1 MIAHAFRSSG
11 IFLQKN
17 EEDPKK
23 KSTQRKRKSIAPKKN
38 QKGEGDESNWAH
50 KKNQRKTGLAGLS
63 QSLRDDGRKRAK
75 INCLPKGPFQKLVR
89 EIAYE
94 MEENLRFQKQA
105 LDALL
110 DASEAMLVNVFEDA
124 NLCTLHAGRVTLFPS
139 DMKLART
146 LANHSVL
153 QQI

>member
-1 MIAHAFRSSG
+1 MGDSFLDLSFSDEGG
-11 IFLQKN
+11 ISDIEISEDPIFTTSTSRALIPYQPKNPVLIQILSTPTGDQTQKN

-75 INCLPKGPFQKLVR
+75 MNCLPKGPFQK
-89 EIAYE
+89 
-94 MEENLRFQKQA
+94 
-105 LDALL
+105 
-110 DASEAMLVNVFEDA
+110 ASTSCLIF
-124 NLCTLHAGRVTLFPS
+124 
-139 DMKLART
+139 
-146 LANHSVL
+146 
-153 QQI
+153 

>member
-1 MIAHAFRSSG
+1 M
-11 IFLQKN
+11 K
-17 EEDPKK
+17 
-23 KSTQRKRKSIAPKKN
+23 
-38 QKGEGDESNWAH
+38 
-50 KKNQRKTGLAGLS
+50 S
-63 QSLRDDGRKRAK
+63 QSTWTIQEKQTFHDFLTWSTK
-75 INCLPKGPFQKLVR
+75 PFLKLVR

-94 MEENLRFQKQA
+94 MKENLRFQKQA